1 MTAPKRYN
9 RILFTAAGALLL
21 TAFGISLLI
30 GAYPLTAQDILS
42 ALSGGE
48 GMAVK
53 VFWRLRLPRSLAAMV
68 SGMALGV
75 CGAVYQI
82 LFANPLAA
90 PDIMG
95 VSGGATLGAAMAIV
109 WGNTAFSAPAAFLG
123 GMAVGTAKWMQTLS

>member
-1 MTAPKRYN
+1 MTIPATTRNAERPLYVW
-9 RILFTAAGALLL
+9 AA
-21 TAFGISLLI
+21 
-30 GAYPLTAQDILS
+30 
-42 ALSGGE
+42 
-48 GMAVK
+48 
-53 VFWRLRLPRSLAAMV
+53 LAAMV

-123 GMAVGTAKWMQTLS
+123 GMAALAG